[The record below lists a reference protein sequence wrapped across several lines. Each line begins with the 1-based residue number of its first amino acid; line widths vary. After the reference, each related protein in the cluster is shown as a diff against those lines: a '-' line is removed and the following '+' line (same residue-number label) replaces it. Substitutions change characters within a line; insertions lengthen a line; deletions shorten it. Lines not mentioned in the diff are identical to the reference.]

1 MIGQINRIL
10 VVEDDPDDLQIMR
23 EAFEE
28 VTDKRTEIEFL
39 DTGDQLINRMTDLP
53 SHKLPSLLILDMNLP
68 GRNGLEILT
77 QVKKESRY
85 AHIPVVII
93 TTSNAESDR
102 DRSYRVGANCFISKP
117 DSYKG
122 MLDMFHC
129 IVTLWGINH

>member
-39 DTGDQLINRMTDLP
+39 DTGDQLINRMTELP
-53 SHKLPSLLILDMNLP
+53 AHKLPSLLILDMNLP
-68 GRNGLEILT
+68 GRNGLEILL

-85 AHIPVVII
+85 AHIPIVII

-129 IVTLWGINH
+129 IVTLWGIKH

>member
-39 DTGDQLINRMTDLP
+39 DTGDQLINRMTELP
-53 SHKLPSLLILDMNLP
+53 AHKLPSLLILDMNLP
-68 GRNGLEILT
+68 GRNGLEILL

-85 AHIPVVII
+85 AHIPIVII